1 MTLSTHMEKHQ
12 ETRELIEQTLR
23 YWGAQSVKV
32 TDNSHL
38 HIGHEGA
45 KSGGGHFAAM
55 VVSSQFAG
63 MNRLKRHRL
72 VHQQVKELW
81 DNGRIHALEVEAL
94 TPEEQP

>member
-1 MTLSTHMEKHQ
+1 MKKHQ
-12 ETRELIEQTLR
+12 ETRTLIEQALQD
-23 YWGAQSVKV
+23 WGAKSVKV

-45 KSGGGHFAAM
+45 KSGGGHFAVTVMAH
-55 VVSSQFAG
+55 QFTG

-81 DNGRIHALEVEAL
+81 DNGRIHALEVDAL
-94 TPEEQP
+94 TPEEQS

>member
-1 MTLSTHMEKHQ
+1 MKKHQ
-12 ETRELIEQTLR
+12 QSCELITRSLYE
-23 YWGAQSVKV
+23 WGADEVQV

-45 KSGGGHFAAM
+45 KSGGGHFAVT
-55 VVSSQFAG
+55 VVAAQFAG
-63 MNRLKRHRL
+63 MNRLQRHRM

-94 TPEEQP
+94 TPEEKT